1 MSLLGN
7 AVYAVIKKVGKHP
20 TGYTPEIILTLSKQD
35 NLVTIKIHDNGT
47 GISENITVHSI
58 VGQLLEHSRM
68 FCFENGGTPQM
79 YLGSADWMPRNLD
92 RRVELVFPV
101 EDEEIHTRCSEI
113 LELMWQDNINT
124 RVQLPNTKYVM
135 IDKRGKKH
143 LNCQTEFAQLTKKA
157 LKQKTEQDTVS
168 V

>member
-1 MSLLGN
+1 MKCVIENKVIIQLLYE
-7 AVYAVIKKVGKHP
+7 ASK
-20 TGYTPEIILTLSKQD
+20 TGIEVRLIVRGICCLIPGIE
-35 NLVTIKIHDNGT
+35 

-101 EDEEIHTRCSEI
+101 EDEEIHNRCIEI

-124 RVQLPNTKYVM
+124 RVQLSNTKYVM
-135 IDKRGKKH
+135 LDKRGKKH

-157 LKQKTEQDTVS
+157 LKQKTDQETVS